1 VDKLV
6 KIESPLHT
14 SSDRFLSEAQ
24 LRPDPALVAEGW
36 QRRFT
41 VDEERAREVV
51 ELYAQLGYEVRA
63 EPVIPGDAANDC
75 HACHSFVA
83 LRLRTI
89 YTRRKQA

>member
-1 VDKLV
+1 MDKLV
-6 KIESPLHT
+6 KIESLLQS

-24 LRPDPALVAEGW
+24 LRPDPALAAEGW

-41 VDEERAREVV
+41 VDEERAKEVV

-63 EPVIPGDAANDC
+63 EPVVPDVAADDC
-75 HACHSFVA
+75 HACQSFVA

-89 YTRRKQA
+89 YTRKKPA